1 MKKWMSVVAAAAFAM
16 SLAPSPAGAITSASP
31 REAQRSLDAFVAT
44 APGAVVIVG
53 LVDHG
58 VTRIYSAGTPPAGAP
73 PLNASTDFQIGS
85 ITKTF
90 TATLLAEMV
99 QSGKVHLE
107 DPIGK
112 YLPAGAHT
120 PTYDG
125 RQITLLNLSEQNSGL
140 PEMPT
145 NFAPSKSDD
154 PYADYGTAQLYDF
167 LGSYALTRAPGAQ
180 FEYSNVGVGLLG
192 TLLANAAHLDYASLV
207 SSGVLEP
214 LGMNETSAGITP
226 QIRARLMPGF
236 TQGLTPSPAWTITGL
251 AGAGAI
257 NSSMHDMILYLKANM
272 EAPSGRLGSAM
283 AFAQKPRSDTTL
295 APFMKIG
302 LNWFTNVDSHITW
315 HNGQTGGYHA
325 FLGFDRAAGAGIVVL
340 ANVASFRVD
349 DLAIHLLAPETNPTA
364 PVLATPPP
372 AVMPHGNSPYV
383 GVYRL
388 SPALAITIFEDN
400 GILYGQGTKQPQFE
414 LTLQSGMTYKVA
426 GVDATITF
434 VLDSAGRVTSLMLH
448 QGGLD
453 IPGTLVKPSRAG
465 PAPRKLSPTWKSKR
479 GER

>member
-1 MKKWMSVVAAAAFAM
+1 MYVIAAAAFSM
-16 SLAPSPAGAITSASP
+16 SLGFCAADALTSASP
-31 REAQRSLDAFVAT
+31 KEVQRSLDAFVAT

-53 LVDHG
+53 LVNHG
-58 VTRIYSAGTPPAGAP
+58 VTHIYTAGTPVAGAP
-73 PLNASTDFQIGS
+73 PLNASTEFQIGS

-99 QSGKVHLE
+99 KSRKVHLD

-120 PTYDG
+120 PAYKG
-125 RQITLLNLSEQNSGL
+125 QQITLLNLAEQNSGL
-140 PEMPT
+140 PEMPA

-154 PYADYGTAQLYDF
+154 PYADYGTARLYDF
-167 LGSYALTRAPGAQ
+167 LGTYALTRAPGAE

-192 TLLANAAHLDYASLV
+192 TLLANAANTDYASLV
-207 SSGVLEP
+207 SSGLLKP
-214 LGMNETSAGITP
+214 LGMNETSASITP

-236 TQGLTPSPAWTITGL
+236 TQGLSPSPAWTLTGL

-257 NSSMHDMILYLKANM
+257 NSSMHDMLLYLKANM
-272 EAPSGRLGSAM
+272 EAPSGPLGSAM

-302 LNWFTNVDSHITW
+302 LNWFTNVNSHITW
-315 HNGQTGGYHA
+315 HNGETGGYHA

-349 DLAIHLLAPETNPTA
+349 DLAIHLLAPETSPTA

-372 AVMPHGNSPYV
+372 AVRPHGDSPYV
-383 GVYRL
+383 GIYQL
-388 SPALAITIFEDN
+388 SPAFAITVFEDN
-400 GILYGQGTKQPQFE
+400 GILYGQATKQPQFE
-414 LTLQSGMTYKVA
+414 LTLRSGTTYKVM

-434 VLDSAGRVTSLMLH
+434 VLDGAGHVTSLVLH
-448 QGGLD
+448 QNGLD
-453 IPGTLVKPSRAG
+453 MPGTLVKP
-465 PAPRKLSPTWKSKR
+465 
-479 GER
+479 